1 MSPAGAV
8 ARSHLDVRRR
18 TGVQLYCRQH
28 RAPDRRRCSQS
39 HRRTEAPPRGAHR
52 RVYEH
57 AVAHDADHGMIRIHV
72 LVGALV
78 ALAALFL
85 APVPALA
92 SPIEPMLER
101 SVASSPSSPAAGCS
115 SQVGWRINN
124 TNFTDPDGVRGAL
137 SATDCCRQC
146 TAYIPTKARP
156 NGYTPSLPRSS
167 LSLSPPLAV
176 CVRVRVR
183 VHVRAC
189 ACVCMCLCA
198 S

>member
-1 MSPAGAV
+1 MA
-8 ARSHLDVRRR
+8 
-18 TGVQLYCRQH
+18 T
-28 RAPDRRRCSQS
+28 
-39 HRRTEAPPRGAHR
+39 
-52 RVYEH
+52 
-57 AVAHDADHGMIRIHV
+57 DADHGMIRIHV

-92 SPIEPMLER
+92 FPIEPMLER
-101 SVASSPSSPAAGCS
+101 SVASSSSSPAAGCS

-146 TAYIPTKARP
+146 TAYIPTKTRP
-156 NGYTPSLPRSS
+156 NGYTPSLLRFS
-167 LSLSPPLAV
+167 LSLPEALSLPLAV

-183 VHVRAC
+183 ACVRAC
-189 ACVCMCLCA
+189 ACVRVPVCKLNVHLMSVA
-198 S
+198 

>member
-1 MSPAGAV
+1 MA
-8 ARSHLDVRRR
+8 
-18 TGVQLYCRQH
+18 T
-28 RAPDRRRCSQS
+28 
-39 HRRTEAPPRGAHR
+39 
-52 RVYEH
+52 
-57 AVAHDADHGMIRIHV
+57 DADHGMIRIHV